1 MKQRTANQKELELQ
15 EQPTT
20 AGVIVL
26 GGGVVGCSVAYH
38 LAKLG
43 ADVLLLERDRLTSGT
58 TWHAAGLLSE
68 FRGTRAL
75 TELARYSV
83 SLYEKLTEETG
94 QATGLK
100 RNGSIAIA
108 TDQDRWE
115 ELRRGATVARSL
127 GIEAEEATARDVSQL
142 WPLAQTDDL
151 VGAIYYPNDGQ
162 INPVDVTMALAKGAR
177 LFGARLMEK
186 TPVIGVVQRDGR
198 VRGVETSV
206 GYITTD
212 IIVNC
217 AGMWA
222 RELAQTSGVNVP
234 LHACEHFYCLTE
246 PIADLPSDLPILRD
260 FDGCAYFKED
270 AGRLL
275 IGAFEPVGKP
285 WGMNG
290 IPNDFS
296 FGELPEDLDH
306 VAPILEGATRRV
318 PRIRE
323 TGISRFFNGP
333 ESFTPDNRY
342 LIGEAPELKG
352 YFVAAGFNSI
362 GIQSAGG
369 VGMVIGEWIIRGY
382 PPPDL
387 WEVNIKR
394 TFPFQ
399 NESRYLHDRVS
410 ETLGMLYGMH
420 WPYRQYTTGRDVL
433 CSPLHK
439 RLVTEGACFGELA
452 GWERANWFADP
463 RTKPKYE
470 YSYGPQNWHHNQK
483 KEHETT
489 RERVALY
496 DQTSFAKFDVV
507 GPDAECILERICA
520 NSLGRDIGSVTY
532 TPWLNERAGIEADVT
547 VTRFA
552 EHAFRVITAPTTR
565 RKDWHWL
572 LNHIPTDKDCSVS
585 DVTEEWA
592 VLGVMGP
599 QSRTLLSSLTRT
611 NLDNESF
618 PFGTGQELE
627 ITGITCWAQRITY
640 VGELGWELYCPW
652 NAALE
657 LFCAVFDAGKSVG
670 IGLAGYHALDS
681 CRIEKAY
688 RHWGHDIADGDT
700 PLEAG
705 LGFACAFDKEIA
717 FIGQDAL
724 LRQRDEGVDRRLTQ
738 FLLPDQEARP
748 YHDEPIFRDG
758 EQVGYVTSA
767 NYGHTLGG
775 NIALG
780 YITAKQPLN
789 QASIN
794 DGNFEIEIAG
804 TRFPAAA
811 SLRPM
816 YDPNSLRVRQ

>member
-1 MKQRTANQKELELQ
+1 MKQRTDNHKELETQ

-43 ADVLLLERDRLTSGT
+43 EDVLLLERDRLTSGT

-127 GIEAEEATARDVSQL
+127 GIEAEEATSRDVAQL
-142 WPLAQTDDL
+142 WPLAQTNDL

-186 TPVIGVVQRDGR
+186 TPVIGVVQQDGQ

-206 GYITTD
+206 GYIASE

-222 RELAQTSGVNVP
+222 RELAQASGVNVP

-270 AGRLL
+270 AGKLL

-323 TGISRFFNGP
+323 TGLSRFFNGP

-369 VGMVIGEWIIRGY
+369 VGMAIAEWITRGY

-394 TFPFQ
+394 TFPYQ
-399 NESRYLHDRVS
+399 NESEFLH
-410 ETLGMLYGMH
+410 
-420 WPYRQYTTGRDVL
+420 RDP
-433 CSPLHK
+433 S
-439 RLVTEGACFGELA
+439 
-452 GWERANWFADP
+452 
-463 RTKPKYE
+463 
-470 YSYGPQNWHHNQK
+470 
-483 KEHETT
+483 
-489 RERVALY
+489 
-496 DQTSFAKFDVV
+496 
-507 GPDAECILERICA
+507 
-520 NSLGRDIGSVTY
+520 
-532 TPWLNERAGIEADVT
+532 
-547 VTRFA
+547 
-552 EHAFRVITAPTTR
+552 
-565 RKDWHWL
+565 
-572 LNHIPTDKDCSVS
+572 
-585 DVTEEWA
+585 
-592 VLGVMGP
+592 
-599 QSRTLLSSLTRT
+599 
-611 NLDNESF
+611 
-618 PFGTGQELE
+618 
-627 ITGITCWAQRITY
+627 
-640 VGELGWELYCPW
+640 
-652 NAALE
+652 
-657 LFCAVFDAGKSVG
+657 GK
-670 IGLAGYHALDS
+670 H
-681 CRIEKAY
+681 
-688 RHWGHDIADGDT
+688 
-700 PLEAG
+700 
-705 LGFACAFDKEIA
+705 
-717 FIGQDAL
+717 
-724 LRQRDEGVDRRLTQ
+724 
-738 FLLPDQEARP
+738 
-748 YHDEPIFRDG
+748 
-758 EQVGYVTSA
+758 
-767 NYGHTLGG
+767 
-775 NIALG
+775 
-780 YITAKQPLN
+780 
-789 QASIN
+789 
-794 DGNFEIEIAG
+794 
-804 TRFPAAA
+804 
-811 SLRPM
+811 
-816 YDPNSLRVRQ
+816 